1 MYFLDSI
8 AVTHSVENVA
18 KQVATGDASAITG
31 ALQQMVSY
39 CIEAGKSIIIA
50 AIIYFVGQFLIKMVK
65 KVLGTMME
73 RRKLDPT
80 IQSFLNS
87 FVHILLTILLIITVV
102 SALGVNTT
110 SFAALLASAGVAV
123 GMALSGNLQNLAGG
137 LIVLLFKPFRVGD
150 YIEAQGVSGTVKEIQ
165 IFHTL
170 VTTVD
175 NKTIYVPNGALSSGN
190 IVNYS
195 ANDMRRVDFTI
206 GVEYDTDV
214 KKVREVVSALLA
226 KDVRISQKE
235 GEAPVILLS
244 ELADSSVNFAI
255 RVWVKSCDYWNVYF
269 ETQESIYE
277 EFNKQGI
284 AFPFPQL
291 TVHQG

>member
-1 MYFLDSI
+1 MIFLDST
-8 AVTHSVENVA
+8 AVSHTVENVA
-18 KQVATGDASAITG
+18 KNVAAGDASAITG

-50 AIIYFVGQFLIKMVK
+50 AIIYFVGQFLIKMVQ

-73 RRKLDPT
+73 RRNLDPT
-80 IQSFLNS
+80 IQSFLRS
-87 FVHILLTILLIITVV
+87 FVHILLTILLVITVV

-150 YIEAQGVSGTVKEIQ
+150 YIEAQGISGTVKEIQ

-175 NKTIYVPNGALSSGN
+175 NKTVYVPNGALSSGN

-195 ANDMRRVDFTI
+195 ANDMRRVDFTV

-214 KKVREVVSALLA
+214 KKVREVLTALLRNDA
-226 KDVRISQKE
+226 RISQEE
-235 GEAPVILLS
+235 GKAPAILLS
-244 ELADSSVNFAI
+244 ELADSSVNFAV
-255 RVWVKSCDYWNVYF
+255 RVWVKSSDYWNVYF
-269 ETQESIYE
+269 ETQEAIYE

-284 AFPFPQL
+284 SFPFPQL